1 MLTASFDVRGSYPE
15 PPDAKQTPVMR
26 SLGCKFGSKYAGRSS
41 LRPNISTMYRNKK
54 KRKLTAKNSLDQKN
68 RNELLVL
75 KFFNYHLFCFSTY
88 CN

>member
-54 KRKLTAKNSLDQKN
+54 KKEVNCEEFFRSEKSQWIISVKILQLSSFL
-68 RNELLVL
+68 
-75 KFFNYHLFCFSTY
+75 FFNLM
-88 CN
+88 